1 MVSLVSIIVSGV
13 GVLIIV
19 LMKDS
24 LLIVA
29 PLGVKLGS
37 VIVNF
42 LLDYLMVGVL
52 VFGVVLVDV
61 GVILLVILIMV
72 IITGKML
79 NVELT

>member
-37 VIVNF
+37 VVVNF
-42 LLDYLMVGVL
+42 LLDYLMLGVL

-61 GVILLVILIMV
+61 GVILLVLLIMV